1 MKVAVVGAA
10 GRMGR
15 EVLKA
20 LAAAPEFEIVAA
32 IDKESVG
39 ALCRDLTGGVGPE
52 IAVEDK
58 LGAALDRSNP
68 DALVDFSS
76 AAGATAHAMSAISRG
91 IAPVIG
97 ATGLS
102 DADVRELVAASRE
115 HKTPGIYAPNFA
127 IGAVLMM
134 RFAQMAAKWLP
145 NCEIIELHHD
155 RKEDAPSGTALLT
168 AQLIGDARSESP
180 TRKPKPVFK
189 VEGVRGGT
197 VQETPIHSVR
207 LSGFVAHQEVI
218 FGGKGEVL
226 TVRHDSMDRVSF
238 MEGVK
243 LCLREVRGLPGFT
256 VGMDKILF
264 R

>member
-1 MKVAVVGAA
+1 
-10 GRMGR
+10 MGR

-32 IDKESVG
+32 VDREMIGVNCQEIVG
-39 ALCRDLTGGVGPE
+39 ANGPDVV
-52 IAVEDK
+52 IEDK
-58 LGAALDRSNP
+58 LVAALDRTKP
-68 DALVDFSS
+68 DALVDFSNAS
-76 AAGATAHAMSAISRG
+76 GAASHAISAITRG
-91 IAPVIG
+91 TCPVIG

-102 DADVRELVAASRE
+102 DVDIREIVAASRE

-134 RFAQMAAKWLP
+134 RFAQLAAKWLP

-155 RKEDAPSGTALLT
+155 RKVDAPSGTALLT
-168 AQLIGDARSESP
+168 AQLIGDGRAESP
-180 TRKPKPVFK
+180 AHKPDPIFK
-189 VEGVRGGT
+189 VEGVRGGV
-197 VQETPIHSVR
+197 VQGTPIHSVR
-207 LSGFVAHQEVI
+207 LPGFVAHQEVI
-218 FGGKGEVL
+218 FGGIGEVL
-226 TVRHDSMDRVSF
+226 TIRHDSMDRVSF

-243 LCLREVRGLPGFT
+243 LCLREVRSLPGFT